1 MRASSAPHARSKIDW
16 RKEPEIVP
24 QYTKQF
30 ARIVQ
35 MNKEKRFLKHN
46 EKVRKQIVEEE
57 IRHRRGE
64 FARRVIYSPAIVAEL
79 QREAEMKLRMQTD
92 KRYIMEKS
100 DEEYA
105 QLMNGIKQR
114 VLARPLLVEQA
125 PYFDRATNT
134 GQDEDEMDENQD
146 LVEGE
151 YYEVAGPA
159 NLTGSQGMVPIPE
172 EDNFRSDSQG
182 GLIDIDDGIPN

>member
-1 MRASSAPHARSKIDW
+1 
-16 RKEPEIVP
+16 
-24 QYTKQF
+24 
-30 ARIVQ
+30 

-46 EKVRKQIVEEE
+46 EKIRQQIVDEE

-79 QREAEMKLRMQTD
+79 QREAEMKLRMETN

-100 DEEYA
+100 DEEYG

-125 PYFDRATNT
+125 PYFNIGTST
-134 GQDEDEMDENQD
+134 GFDQQEDEDDQEMIEAQICRLGPSDDEVQ
-146 LVEGE
+146 
-151 YYEVAGPA
+151 
-159 NLTGSQGMVPIPE
+159 QRGMQPIPE
-172 EDNFRSDSQG
+172 EENFRSDSQA
-182 GLIDIDDGIPN
+182 GLIDIDDGVTN